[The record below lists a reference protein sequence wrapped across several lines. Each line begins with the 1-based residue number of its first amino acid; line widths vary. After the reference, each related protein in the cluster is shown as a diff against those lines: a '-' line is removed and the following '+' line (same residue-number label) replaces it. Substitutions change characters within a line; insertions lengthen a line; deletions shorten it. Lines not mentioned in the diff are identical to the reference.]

1 MAYFGSRATVATGS
15 SSERI
20 AAVAFGVYLAV
31 ALPILI
37 HLGSHYWFM
46 GDEWAFFVGGSITD
60 PAVLF
65 RPIQSHWSTLPILIY
80 RALYSVFGLH
90 SYLPFQLCVILLHL
104 TLCCL
109 LRAIMRRVGVGPWIA
124 TFAAGAFVLFGPGQQ
139 NILQGV
145 QISQVGSIALGFTH
159 LILVDHDG
167 RINRRDWLGLLCGLG
182 SIMSSGLGPPM
193 VAIVGLAAICRRGW
207 RPALFNTL
215 PLATIYVLWWTST
228 HAAGLADQPPP
239 PLGILLQWLTFSVSA
254 LFLALG
260 GGYKI
265 VAMALGVLLVAGLM
279 LAWTP
284 LSVPLF
290 RRRACLL
297 AAMLVGAL
305 ALQALICTERW
316 KLIWF
321 MGFDVA
327 RSSRYLS
334 VYAALTLPALAAAA
348 DAVARRWQWL
358 TPVVCALFLIGIGV
372 NTTQFGND
380 PARLPQ
386 VFNES
391 RAALLAVA
399 YSPLAEQAPADL
411 IPEPNGITGGD
422 VDMEFLLAARDAGRL
437 PPPPVMTAALKSQAE
452 LRLSMTQHSG
462 LVPDSLTCAVY
473 TESIT
478 LNPATGDIY
487 RLTTPVL
494 VSLGETGAPSAYNA
508 GWGSAP
514 AIRVLR
520 PDLKLHFAPMPPA
533 TSFGLCR

>member
-1 MAYFGSRATVATGS
+1 MASFRSQFAGW

-20 AAVAFGVYLAV
+20 AAVAFGFYLAA

-37 HLGSHYWFM
+37 LLGSHYWFM

-60 PAVLF
+60 PTVLF
-65 RPIQSHWSTLPILIY
+65 RPIKSHWSTLPILIY

-124 TFAAGAFVLFGPGQQ
+124 TFAAGTFVLFGPGEQ
-139 NILQGV
+139 NILHGV
-145 QISQVGSIALGFTH
+145 QISQVGSIVLGFTH

-182 SIMSSGLGPPM
+182 SIMSSGFGPPM

-215 PLATIYVLWWTST
+215 PLASIYVIWWTST
-228 HAAGLADQPPP
+228 HVAGLAEQPFP
-239 PLGILLQWLTFSVSA
+239 PLGVFLQWLAYTVSGV
-254 LFLALG
+254 FLALG

-265 VAMALGVLLVAGLM
+265 VAVALGVLLVAGLI

-284 LSVPLF
+284 LSVPLV
-290 RRRACLL
+290 RRRASLL

-305 ALQALICTERW
+305 ALQAVICAERW
-316 KLIWF
+316 GLIRI

-327 RSSRYLS
+327 RASRYLS
-334 VYAALTLPALAAAA
+334 VYAALTLPALAMAA
-348 DAVARRWQWL
+348 DAVVRRWQWMM
-358 TPVVCALFLIGIGV
+358 PIVCVLFLIGIGV
-372 NTTQFGND
+372 NITQFGHD
-380 PARLPQ
+380 PARLPK
-386 VFNES
+386 VFNDS

-399 YSPLAEQAPADL
+399 YSPLAEQAPPDL

-422 VDMEFLLAARDAGRL
+422 VDLEFLLAARDAGRL
-437 PPPPVMTAALKSQAE
+437 PPPPVMTAALKSRAE
-452 LRLSMTQHSG
+452 LRLSLTQHSG
-462 LVPDSLTCAVY
+462 PIPDSLTCAVY

-494 VSLGETGAPSAYNA
+494 VSLGETGKRLAYNSVWA
-508 GWGSAP
+508 PAP

-520 PDLKLHFAPMPPA
+520 PDLKLRFAPVPPA